1 MSAVP
6 QARPR
11 LRDITGSQW
20 RSGLAAW
27 LGWMFDGLDM
37 HLYTLVATP
46 FVAELLRVAP
56 TEATVGQHGAIIQA
70 AFLTG
75 WALGGAFFGRI
86 GDLLGRSRALSLT
99 ILTYAAFTGL
109 SAFATEWWHLMAFRF
124 LAALGIGGEWAVG
137 ASLLAETWP
146 KTWRPWLAA
155 ILQTGVNFGVLL
167 ACLAGVIF
175 ANSEPRWI
183 FLVGVL
189 PALMVLW
196 IRRSVPETAEWHAA
210 RQGQQGQ
217 LTRPPGIRDLFRGD
231 VARITWPV
239 LALCGLALTAHWTFL
254 FWQQA
259 NVRQLPE
266 VAALSPAARNQ
277 YATTALFIVMIG
289 SIVGNFFA
297 GWLATRLGY
306 ARAIALML
314 AGYGTTMMVTYWEQP
329 VWSTLRWAI
338 LLIGLWQGVFALFT
352 MCLPPLFP
360 VLLRTTGAGFCY
372 NIGRILSAVGVVA
385 FGLITTVGDTTAA
398 LFYSSFLF
406 VPAAVLALW
415 LPSRGAVGSESA

>member
-1 MSAVP
+1 
-6 QARPR
+6 
-11 LRDITGSQW
+11 
-20 RSGLAAW
+20 
-27 LGWMFDGLDM
+27 MFDGLDM
-37 HLYTLVATP
+37 HLYTLVALP
-46 FVAELLRVAP
+46 FVAELLRMEVSRP
-56 TEATVGQHGAIIQA
+56 EVGQHGAIIQA

-109 SAFATEWWHLMAFRF
+109 SAIATEWWHLMLFRF

-155 ILQTGVNFGVLL
+155 VLQTGVNCGVLL
-167 ACLAGVIF
+167 ACLAGVLF
-175 ANSEPRWI
+175 ANSQPRWI

-189 PALMVLW
+189 PALLVLW
-196 IRRSVPETAEWHAA
+196 IRRAVPEPEEWHATR
-210 RQGQQGQ
+210 RQGVKAP
-217 LTRPPGIRDLFRGD
+217 RISDLFRGE
-231 VARITWPV
+231 VARVTWPV
-239 LALCGLALTAHWTFL
+239 LVLCGLALTAHWTFMY
-254 FWQQA
+254 WQQA

-266 VAALSPAARNQ
+266 VAALSPADRNQ
-277 YATTALFIVMIG
+277 FTATALFIVMIG

-297 GWLATRLGY
+297 GWLATLLGY
-306 ARAIALML
+306 GRAICLLLLAYGITML
-314 AGYGTTMMVTYWEQP
+314 LTYHGP
-329 VWSTLRWAI
+329 VAWTTLRWAI
-338 LLIGLWQGVFALFT
+338 LLIGIWQGVFALFT

-372 NIGRILSAVGVVA
+372 NFGRIISAAGVVA
-385 FGLITTVGDTTAA
+385 FGYAGTIGSSLDDTRHA

-406 VPAAVLALW
+406 FPAALLAVW
-415 LPSRGAVGSESA
+415 LPRERPADDLPAVPRPQAATSPT